1 MRVDRNRRRAVETF
15 EVVTTTVER
24 SRVVESTNSIDAL
37 TKISDNWICGV
48 LISVN
53 TRKERR

>member
-1 MRVDRNRRRAVETF
+1 MRVDRSRHRAVETF
-15 EVVTTTVER
+15 EVVTTALQGR
-24 SRVVESTNSIDAL
+24 RVVEFTHSIDAL
-37 TKISDNWICGV
+37 TKINDNWICGV

>member
-1 MRVDRNRRRAVETF
+1 MVAIAVR
-15 EVVTTTVER
+15 R

-37 TKISDNWICGV
+37 TKINDKWICGV

-53 TRKERR
+53 IRQERR